1 MFYEY
6 ILISIIAPATTP
18 SCDVLALVSKL
29 YKACIVVLPE
39 SSTLRNLPSVA
50 DVEPEVNSIAV
61 LLAV

>member
-6 ILISIIAPATTP
+6 ILISIIDPVTTP
-18 SCDVLALVSKL
+18 SCEVLALVSKL
-29 YKACIVVLPE
+29 YKACTVVLPE